1 MSEGRPLSK
10 NDLFGDFLDTGGDT
24 LAQQEGTSYTVG
36 GKSYVTKQDIKGN
49 QVKTQLGWGGVKR
62 VKP

>member
-1 MSEGRPLSK
+1 MSFEGRPISK
-10 NDLFGDFLDTGGDT
+10 NDLFGDIVEQGK
-24 LAQQEGTSYTVG
+24 GTYTIA
-36 GKSYVTKQDIKGN
+36 GKEYFTKQDVRGN